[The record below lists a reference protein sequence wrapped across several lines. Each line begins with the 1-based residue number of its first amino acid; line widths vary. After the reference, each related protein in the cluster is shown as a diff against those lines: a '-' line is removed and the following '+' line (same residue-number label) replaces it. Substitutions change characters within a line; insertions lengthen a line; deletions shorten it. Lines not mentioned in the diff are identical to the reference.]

1 VTRWGLLSTARINR
15 RIVAA
20 ARESEEI
27 ELAAVASRDRGR
39 AEECARANGIERAY
53 GSYAELLADEDL
65 EAVYMPLPNS
75 MHVEWSVHALEAG
88 KHVLCE
94 KPLARTAEEA
104 QRAFEAAE
112 RAGLLLEEAFMYRHN
127 PQTVRLKGLV
137 DEGAVGRVRLVRAVF
152 SFPVQ
157 GKGNIRLLPEL
168 DGGALGDVGCYCV
181 SGARLL
187 CGEPEVV
194 WAEAVTGPTGVDEVF
209 AGILRFP
216 GGVLAQLHCG
226 LVLPFQD
233 ELEVIGE
240 EGSLFVDDPW
250 LCWSPGIE
258 LRRGEEVE
266 RIPVEPAN
274 SYRLELERFGAAM
287 RGEGRL
293 LLGREESVA
302 QARVLEALRRS
313 AAEGVP
319 VAPG

>member
-20 ARESEEI
+20 ARESDEI
-27 ELAAVASRDRGR
+27 ELVAVASRERAR
-39 AEECARANGIERAY
+39 AEEYARANGIERAY

-65 EAVYMPLPNS
+65 EAVYVPLPNS

-94 KPLARTAEEA
+94 KPLARGAAEAE
-104 QRAFEAAE
+104 RAFEAAE
-112 RAGLLLEEAFMYRHN
+112 QAGRLLEEAFMYRHN
-127 PQTVRLKGLV
+127 PQTVRLKELV

-157 GKGNIRLLPEL
+157 GERNIRLLADL
-168 DGGALGDVGCYCV
+168 DGGALSDVGCYCV

-187 CGEPEVV
+187 CGEPDVV
-194 WAEAVTGPTGVDEVF
+194 SAEAVKGPTGVDEVL
-209 AGILRFP
+209 AGVLRFP
-216 GGVLAQLHCG
+216 GDVLAQLHCG

-240 EGSLFVDDPW
+240 DGSLFVDDPW

-266 RIPVEPAN
+266 RIPVEPAD
-274 SYRLELERFGAAM
+274 SYGLELERFGAAI
-287 RGEGRL
+287 RGEARP
-293 LLGREESVA
+293 LLGRDEFVA
-302 QARVLEALRRS
+302 QARVLEALHRA

-319 VAPG
+319 VTPG

>member
-1 VTRWGLLSTARINR
+1 MTRWGFLSTARINR
-15 RIVAA
+15 RIIAA

-27 ELAAVASRDRGR
+27 ELLAVASRERAR
-39 AEECARANGIERAY
+39 AEEYARANGIERAY
-53 GSYAELLADEDL
+53 GSYAELLADEDV
-65 EAVYMPLPNS
+65 EALYVPLPNS
-75 MHVEWSVHALEAG
+75 LHVEWSVLALEAG

-94 KPLARTAEEA
+94 KPLARSAAEAE
-104 QRAFEAAE
+104 RAFEAAE
-112 RAGLLLEEAFMYRHN
+112 RTGRLLEEAFMYRHN
-127 PQTVRLKGLV
+127 PQTVRLKALV

-157 GKGNIRLLPEL
+157 GERNIRLVVGL
-168 DGGALGDVGCYCV
+168 DGGALTGVGCYCV

-187 CGEPEVV
+187 CGEPDVV
-194 WAEAVTGPTGVDEVF
+194 SAEAITGPTGVDEVF
-209 AGILRFP
+209 AGLLRFP
-216 GGVLAQLHCG
+216 DGVLAQFHCG

-240 EGSLFVDDPW
+240 DGSLFVDDPW

-266 RIPVEPAN
+266 PIPVEPAD

-287 RGEGRL
+287 RGEGTL

-302 QARVLEALRRS
+302 QARVLEALHRS
-313 AAEGVP
+313 AAEGAP
-319 VAPG
+319 VTPG

>member
-20 ARESEEI
+20 AQKSEEI
-27 ELAAVASRDRGR
+27 ELLAVASRERAR
-39 AEECARANGIERAY
+39 AEEYARANRIGRAY
-53 GSYAELLADEDL
+53 GSYAELLADEDV
-65 EAVYMPLPNS
+65 EALYIPLPNS
-75 MHVEWSVHALEAG
+75 MHVEWSVRALEAG

-94 KPLARTAEEA
+94 KPLARTAADAE
-104 QRAFEAAE
+104 RAFEAAE
-112 RAGLLLEEAFMYRHN
+112 RTGRLLEEAFMYRHN
-127 PQTVRLKGLV
+127 PQTLRVKALV
-137 DEGAVGRVRLVRAVF
+137 DEGAVGRVRLVRALF

-157 GKGNIRLLPEL
+157 GERNIRLLAEL
-168 DGGALGDVGCYCV
+168 DGGALTDVGCYCV

-194 WAEAVTGPTGVDEVF
+194 SAEAVTGPTGVDEVF
-209 AGILRFP
+209 AGLLRFP
-216 GGVLAQLHCG
+216 GGVLAQVHCG

-240 EGSLFVDDPW
+240 DGALFVDDPW
-250 LCWSPGIE
+250 LCWKPGIE

-266 RIPVEPAN
+266 RIPVEPAD

-287 RGEGRL
+287 RGEETL
-293 LLGREESVA
+293 LLGREWSVA
-302 QARVLEALRRS
+302 QARVLEALHRS

-319 VAPG
+319 VTLG